1 MAVNF
6 EFTPCRR
13 GVIIKGKDTV
23 CGHELI
29 STIRTVFED
38 ERFLSL
44 KYWIGDYSDSNNFD
58 GNANDLIQIS
68 MINKLESRRNP
79 GILLALV
86 GTSDLSYGICRQFES
101 FNSESQF
108 VTRIFRNRE
117 EADTWIQQQL
127 DK

>member
-1 MAVNF
+1 MPVDF
-6 EFTPCRR
+6 EFTPCGR
-13 GVIIKGKDTV
+13 GVIVQGRDTV

-29 STIRTVFED
+29 SAIRKIFED

-44 KYWIGDYSDSNNFD
+44 KYWIGDYSDGNNFD
-58 GNANDLIQIS
+58 GNANDLHQIS
-68 MINKLESRRNP
+68 MMNKLESRRNP
-79 GILLALV
+79 GIMLALV
-86 GTSDLSYGICRQFES
+86 GASDLSYGICRQFEP

-117 EADTWIQQQL
+117 DADAWIEQQL